1 MPQSNVVSGSDATI
15 SLFVDAGVEGD
26 AAKRIIDEYSLTPV
40 GRAMNVEIQ
49 VSSDLKPLHEQGQQY
64 PTEIRSGNVT
74 VSGTIGR
81 AYINGALLKLMLG
94 DAATSRP
101 AGIWVQPSF
110 NITMRLEN
118 PAFPGKR
125 RMLTLHG
132 VKFRNWSLV
141 VPEDNFVMEKAEFLA
156 LWISVDDG
164 K

>member
-1 MPQSNVVSGSDATI
+1 MSQSNVFSGSDATI
-15 SLFVDAGVEGD
+15 SLSVDAGVEGE
-26 AAKRIIDEYSLTPV
+26 AAKRIIDEYSLTVV
-40 GRAMNVEIQ
+40 GRALNVEIQ

-110 NITMRLEN
+110 NITMQLAN
-118 PAFPGKR
+118 PAVPGKKR
-125 RMLTLHG
+125 VTLHG

-141 VPEDNFVMEKAEFLA
+141 VPEDNFVMEKAEFVA

>member
-1 MPQSNVVSGSDATI
+1 MSQSNVFSGGDATL
-15 SLFVDAGVEGD
+15 SLSVDSSVEGNI
-26 AAKRIIDEYSLTPV
+26 AKGIIDEYSLTVV
-40 GRAMNVEIQ
+40 GRAVNVEIQ

-94 DAATSRP
+94 DAATNRP
-101 AGIWVQPSF
+101 AAVWVQPSF
-110 NITMRLEN
+110 NITMRLAN
-118 PAFPGKR
+118 PAVPGKAK
-125 RMLTLHG
+125 MLTLHG

-141 VPEDNFVMEKAEFLA
+141 VPEDNFVMEKAEFVA